1 LLLSILRDED
11 NLASQILGQFG
22 ITYEIFKAAVE
33 GNLSDT
39 KNEMPAEEEE
49 FFGSQPEERR
59 PEPRKTDVKS
69 KTPVLDNFGRD
80 LTKAGEEG
88 KLDPIVGR
96 EKEIER
102 VSQILS
108 RRKKNNPIL
117 IGEPGV
123 GKTAIAEGLALR
135 IIQRKVSRV
144 LFNKRIVMLDL
155 ASLVAGTKYRGQFE
169 ERMKAVMNELEKSPD
184 VILFI
189 DEIHTLVGA
198 GGASG
203 SLDASNM
210 FKPALAR
217 GEIQCIGAT
226 TLNEY
231 RQYIEKD
238 GALERRFQ
246 MVMVEPA
253 TPEESVEILNN
264 IKDKYEAHHSV
275 NYEPEA
281 IEACV
286 KMSSRY
292 LTDRHLPDKAID
304 VMDEAGARVHLSNI
318 HVPVNILELEKQIE
332 DIKVEKNKVVKS
344 QKYEEAAKLRDR
356 EKHLLEQLET
366 EKLRWEEETKT
377 QRYNVTEESVAEVIA
392 MMTGVPVK
400 RIAQSEGQRLL
411 NMGNELAG
419 KVIGQDEAIKKLT
432 KAIQRTRAG
441 LKNPNKPI
449 GSFVFLGPT
458 GVGKTEMAKVLA
470 KYLFDTEEAMIRI
483 DMSEYMEKFAV
494 SRLVGA
500 PPGYIGYEEGGQLT
514 EKIRRKPYA
523 VVLLDEIEKAHPDV
537 FNILLQVLDE
547 GFITDSM
554 GRKVDFRNTIIIMT
568 SNLGSRQL
576 KDFGGG
582 VGFSTPSKTVDA
594 DKNMK
599 IVIENALKRFF
610 SPEFLNRIDDVIV
623 FASLDRTSIRTILDL
638 NLAKLLK
645 RIEDLGFK
653 VKFSDAAKEFLADK
667 GFDPDLGARPLG
679 RTIQKFVED
688 PIAEE
693 LLKME
698 MSDGDT
704 IDIDYDKEANTGE
717 LKIGTSGKKTGRKK
731 KDTPPAA

>member
-1 LLLSILRDED
+1 
-11 NLASQILGQFG
+11 
-22 ITYEIFKAAVE
+22 
-33 GNLSDT
+33 
-39 KNEMPAEEEE
+39 
-49 FFGSQPEERR
+49 
-59 PEPRKTDVKS
+59 
-69 KTPVLDNFGRD
+69 
-80 LTKAGEEG
+80 
-88 KLDPIVGR
+88 
-96 EKEIER
+96 
-102 VSQILS
+102 
-108 RRKKNNPIL
+108 
-117 IGEPGV
+117 
-123 GKTAIAEGLALR
+123 
-135 IIQRKVSRV
+135 
-144 LFNKRIVMLDL
+144 
-155 ASLVAGTKYRGQFE
+155 
-169 ERMKAVMNELEKSPD
+169 
-184 VILFI
+184 
-189 DEIHTLVGA
+189 
-198 GGASG
+198 
-203 SLDASNM
+203 
-210 FKPALAR
+210 
-217 GEIQCIGAT
+217 
-226 TLNEY
+226 
-231 RQYIEKD
+231 
-238 GALERRFQ
+238 
-246 MVMVEPA
+246 
-253 TPEESVEILNN
+253 
-264 IKDKYEAHHSV
+264 
-275 NYEPEA
+275 
-281 IEACV
+281 
-286 KMSSRY
+286 
-292 LTDRHLPDKAID
+292 
-304 VMDEAGARVHLSNI
+304 
-318 HVPVNILELEKQIE
+318 
-332 DIKVEKNKVVKS
+332 
-344 QKYEEAAKLRDR
+344 
-356 EKHLLEQLET
+356 
-366 EKLRWEEETKT
+366 
-377 QRYNVTEESVAEVIA
+377 
-392 MMTGVPVK
+392 
-400 RIAQSEGQRLL
+400 
-411 NMGNELAG
+411 
-419 KVIGQDEAIKKLT
+419 
-432 KAIQRTRAG
+432 
-441 LKNPNKPI
+441 
-449 GSFVFLGPT
+449 VFLGPT